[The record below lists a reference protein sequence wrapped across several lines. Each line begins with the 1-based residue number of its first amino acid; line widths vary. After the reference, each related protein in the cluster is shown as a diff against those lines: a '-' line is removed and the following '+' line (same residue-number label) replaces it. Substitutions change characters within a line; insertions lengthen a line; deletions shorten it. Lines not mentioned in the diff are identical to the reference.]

1 MVLRRPTFAGM
12 FYPDDPSEL
21 ITLMDLFLSRAHGV
35 EDCYG
40 VVAPHA
46 GYPYSGQVQAA
57 SYSCIPEGY
66 SGTFIVLGPSHA
78 GYPTCTS
85 AIDWGTPVGVV
96 SADGDLCRA
105 LGIEIRDEAII
116 ARENSLEVQMPF
128 IRHRFPEARIVPIL
142 MGHQDY
148 ASAMDVASRII
159 AALETYAGEIRI
171 VASSDFSHYIPDA
184 VARADDHYVIE
195 ALHNLNTEEFYKRL
209 VEKRL
214 TACGYGPIAVLSEVC
229 RHLGATEGRLIE
241 YATSGDVS
249 GDFDQV
255 VGYASIAAV

>member
-1 MVLRRPTFAGM
+1 MVVRRPSFAGM

-21 ITLMDLFLSRAHGV
+21 SSLMEFFLSRARGV
-35 EDCYG
+35 DDCYG

-46 GYPYSGQVQAA
+46 GYPYSGRVQAA
-57 SYSCIPEGY
+57 SYSCIPSEF
-66 SGTFIVLGPSHA
+66 SGTFLLIGPSHA

-85 AIDWGTPVGVV
+85 AVDWGTPLGVV
-96 SADGDLCRA
+96 ESDGDLCRS
-105 LGIEIRDEAII
+105 LGILQSDEAMI

-128 IRHRFPEARIVPIL
+128 IRYRFPGAKVAPVL

-148 ASAMDVASRII
+148 GSAMDLAARVIEALDTFSGDLRII
-159 AALETYAGEIRI
+159 
-171 VASSDFSHYIPDA
+171 ASSDFSHYIPDA
-184 VARADDHYVIE
+184 VARVDDQYVIE

-209 VEKRL
+209 VEKKL
-214 TACGYGPIAVLSEVC
+214 TACGYGPIAVLTEAC

-241 YATSGDVS
+241 YATSGDVT
-249 GDFDQV
+249 GDFNQV